1 MSFKRFAT
9 FNAIILAILLISS
22 FSAQAQEPSAA
33 QATVHAA
40 GIVQVSA
47 GIPVPGASV
56 RLVHTA
62 TGQAWVSWTDE
73 NGKFDI
79 PGLPPGKYRV
89 EVDQLGF
96 QTATVETEFN
106 PQPAA
111 PATGSAAQPAPFVV
125 RMRVAALAAPVAQA
139 PAQPPTGA
147 PPTPAA
153 GTPPA
158 NGEPAKPSASGTAPN
173 SGTPA
178 TATADKNAPA
188 QPPAG
193 AKPGQPPA
201 GNRPGA
207 NGQPPTGFRQTNV
220 GGQQSG
226 LTPTEVTPPNTGD
239 FGALGDAASSD
250 AILAQGTV
258 GRGAT
263 AGADMFMVMAGMA
276 GMGGLAG
283 FGPGMEGMGGMPGQ
297 GGPPPGMGGAT
308 GQGGPGAPGGGL
320 PGGMGNIMIFN
331 GGPGGAGGGQ
341 PANRGGQQGGRGGQG
356 GQQGGNQGGQGQGGR
371 QQNAQQ
377 GPQRQQFGEGAGG
390 LYGLQRILRQQANRV
405 RFSVFER
412 YGNSIFNARP
422 YSLTQTNPPKISSYN
437 SAFGATLGGPLI
449 IPKVYNGRDKTF
461 FFISYTGGRSRNPV
475 DSFATVPTDPERG
488 GDFTDRGLLLY
499 DPASSSSGPRTLFGS
514 VIPTGRISS
523 VALGLLPFI
532 PHANLPGLVQNFH
545 FQTRIPTATDS
556 FNVRLIHTISQ
567 KFNAQVIY
575 SISQSRSHSFASFPT
590 LEGNS
595 DTRGQSLTLGLTQTY
610 SRRFINDT
618 RVIWSRN
625 RSNSLNNF
633 AFNND
638 IAGNL
643 GVTGISADPIN
654 FGVPQV
660 SWTNFT
666 GLNDPVPAL
675 RRNQSM
681 RTLDNISW
689 ILPKHTFR
697 FGGELRRI
705 QTNTISDP
713 TPRGLF
719 SFTGLAS
726 AGLDPFGKP
735 ITGTG
740 NDLADF
746 LLGLPQSTSI
756 RFGSSSTYFRSW
768 GIVAYAQ
775 DDWKVHPRFTLSYG
789 LRWEALTP
797 PSELKNH
804 IADLVVDPTFTQVA
818 TVTPGQTNPFDGTV
832 LPSSLVHGNYKSF
845 MPRFGIAWRPKI
857 KGLDQ
862 KHSTVIRAGYSM
874 FYNLSIYNQLATS
887 LANQPPWAQAQTQQT
902 SATQIL
908 TFQNGFP
915 AVPLTTAKN
924 TIAVDPFY
932 RPGYAEIWNF
942 GIEQQIT
949 TQWSLNL
956 TYTGTKGNHLDLQRA
971 PNRLAPGLVQSPTI
985 VNALGFTYDTSA
997 ASSIYNALQVHL
1009 QRRFNRGLLIQ
1020 GTYTFAKSID
1030 NASSIGGGAPVVVQD
1045 DLNPQLDRGLSA
1057 FDIRHQLR
1065 VNYMYE
1071 FPFGERKRWARKGW
1085 QEHVF
1090 GTWSVNG
1097 NTSWQTGSPYT
1108 ARVQGFVADN
1118 SGAGNSFSERAD
1130 QVGDP
1135 NTGLGLPLNFFN
1147 TAAFGQPPL
1156 GRFGDAARG
1165 TITGPGA
1172 VTVNFGLS
1180 KGMRFG
1186 KDGQRRADFRWEVN
1200 NLLNHPNFGGLSTVI
1215 NSSTYGR
1222 VLGVQGMRTMGFQLR
1237 VNF

>member
-1 MSFKRFAT
+1 V
-9 FNAIILAILLISS
+9 
-22 FSAQAQEPSAA
+22 
-33 QATVHAA
+33 VH
-40 GIVQVSA
+40 V
-47 GIPVPGASV
+47 
-56 RLVHTA
+56 A

-73 NGKFDI
+73 HGKFDL
-79 PGLPPGKYRV
+79 PGLPAGKYRV
-89 EVDQLGF
+89 EVDQLGL

-106 PQPAA
+106 PPPAA
-111 PATGSAAQPAPFVV
+111 PASGSTPQPAPFVV
-125 RMRVAALAAPVAQA
+125 TMRVAPLAAPVTQTPSQPPNGPAPPPVTGTA
-139 PAQPPTGA
+139 PAK
-147 PPTPAA
+147 
-153 GTPPA
+153 
-158 NGEPAKPSASGTAPN
+158 GEPAKSGA
-173 SGTPA
+173 PA
-178 TATADKNAPA
+178 TGTADKNAST
-188 QPPAG
+188 QPPANG
-193 AKPGQPPA
+193 KPGQPPA
-201 GNRPGA
+201 G
-207 NGQPPTGFRQTNV
+207 FRQVNI
-220 GGQQSG
+220 GGQQNG
-226 LTPTEVTPPNTGD
+226 LTPTEVAPPNQGD

-263 AGADMFMVMAGMA
+263 AGADMFMLLAGMA

-283 FGPGMEGMGGMPGQ
+283 FGPGMEGMNFPGQ
-297 GGPPPGMGGAT
+297 GGVPPGMGGAT
-308 GQGGPGAPGGGL
+308 GQGGPGGMGGGL
-320 PGGMGNIMIFN
+320 PGTMGNIVIFN
-331 GGPGGAGGGQ
+331 GGPGGPGGGQ
-341 PANRGGQQGGRGGQG
+341 PNNRGGQQQGGRGGQQGGRNGQ
-356 GQQGGNQGGQGQGGR
+356 QGGQGQGGR

-405 RFSVFER
+405 RFSFFER
-412 YGNSIFNARP
+412 YADSIFNARP
-422 YSLTQTNPPKISSYN
+422 YSLTQANPPKTSSYN
-437 SAFGATLGGPLI
+437 SSFGATLGGPLI

-461 FFISYTGGRSRNPV
+461 FFISYNGSRSRSPV
-475 DSFATVPTDPERG
+475 DSFSTVPITAERQ
-488 GDFTDRGLLLY
+488 GDFSSLLRAPLFLT
-499 DPASSSSGPRTLFGS
+499 PSGAVTTVSTGNSPFNVVDTNGNTIQAQQGMIFRPSDHRAFSGNI
-514 VIPTGRISS
+514 IPLGTFDS
-523 VALGLLPFI
+523 VAASLLNRFI
-532 PHANLPGLVQNFH
+532 PQANLTNLAAQNFH

-556 FNVRLIHTISQ
+556 VNVRVTHTISQ

-575 SISQSRSHSFASFPT
+575 SFSEGRSHNFAGFPT

-595 DTRGQSLTLGLTQTY
+595 NTRGQSLSLGLTQTY

-633 AFNND
+633 AFNDN

-643 GVTGISADPIN
+643 GVTGVSTDPIN

-660 SWTNFT
+660 SLTNFT

-681 RTLDNISW
+681 RTMDNISW
-689 ILPKHTFR
+689 ILPKHTIR

-726 AGLDPFGKP
+726 AGLDSTGKP
-735 ITGTG
+735 VTGTG
-740 NDLADF
+740 SDFADF

-768 GIVAYAQ
+768 GIVAYGQ

-797 PSELKNH
+797 PSELKGH

-874 FYNLSIYNQLATS
+874 FYNLSIYNQLAAS
-887 LANQPPWAQAQTQQT
+887 MANQPPFAQAQTLQT
-902 SATQIL
+902 SAAQVL

-915 AVPLTTAKN
+915 TVPLTTAKN

-932 RPGYAEIWNF
+932 RPGYAEIWNL

-949 TQWSLNL
+949 PQWSLNL

-971 PNRLAPGLVQSPTI
+971 PNRLAPGLTQAPSI
-985 VNALGFTYDTSA
+985 VNALGFTYDTSG
-997 ASSIYNALQVHL
+997 ASSIYHAMQVHL
-1009 QRRFNRGLLIQ
+1009 QRRFNKGFLIQ
-1020 GTYTFAKSID
+1020 GVYTYSKSID
-1030 NASSIGGGAPVVVQD
+1030 NASSIGGGAPIVVQD
-1045 DLNPQLDRGLSA
+1045 DLHAELDRGLSS
-1057 FDIRHQLR
+1057 FDIRHQMR

-1071 FPFGERKRWARKGW
+1071 LPFGERKRWARKGW
-1085 QEHVF
+1085 KEHVF

-1097 NTSWQTGSPYT
+1097 NTGWQTGSPYT
-1108 ARVQGFVADN
+1108 ARVQGFIADN

-1130 QVGDP
+1130 QIGNP
-1135 NTGLGLPLNFFN
+1135 NSGPSQPLSFFN
-1147 TAAFGQPPL
+1147 TAAFLQPPL

-1165 TITGPGA
+1165 TITGPGS

-1200 NLLNHPNFGGLSTVI
+1200 NLLNHPNFSGLSTII

-1222 VLGVQGMRTMGFQLR
+1222 VLGVQGMRTMDFNLR